1 MSGKRGVLKSL
12 RMLVPGLLHT
22 CASSKIS
29 GMDVIWTSISL
40 YTQNT
45 QVNKKVTNEARVNQL
60 VAFGEEVHMILING
74 VYSKSAA
81 AKELLR
87 LDHANGAKELEKF
100 YTAQVRDENPFK
112 KTTRLVKV
120 TVPNNAMVHL
130 VGAKVEVEKMTAKE
144 AAKIRAEFNARVK
157 AAYEAN

>member
-1 MSGKRGVLKSL
+1 MAKIESIKYAGYSRDKSGKMRF
-12 RMLVPGLLHT
+12 RT
-22 CASSKIS
+22 A
-29 GMDVIWTSISL
+29 T
-40 YTQNT
+40 TQKRVY
-45 QVNKKVTNEARVNQL
+45 QLEAL
-60 VAFGEEVHMILING
+60 GEEVYMVIIND

-87 LDHANGAKELEKF
+87 IDHANGAKELEKF

-130 VGAKVEVEKMTAKE
+130 VGAKVETEELTTAE
-144 AAKIRAEFNARVK
+144 ARKIRAEFNRKVK

>member
-1 MSGKRGVLKSL
+1 MKDAIIYAGYSRLADGTMKFRTATTQKRV
-12 RMLVPGLLHT
+12 
-22 CASSKIS
+22 
-29 GMDVIWTSISL
+29 D
-40 YTQNT
+40 
-45 QVNKKVTNEARVNQL
+45 QL
-60 VAFGEEVHMILING
+60 VALGEEVHMRIIND

-87 LDHANGAKELEKF
+87 LDHANGAKELEAF

-144 AAKIRAEFNARVK
+144 AAKIRAEFNAKVK